1 MLQLRNAEF
10 CRWRRHRINFCTSH
24 VTGKEAIPCG
34 WWMLSDR
41 GLTQCTSKYFLCIRT
56 FVSCTITARRYI
68 SAANHDFACTPRSMP
83 YIFCNFSLTSLTQPH
98 RAYYY
103 QVRKAKR
110 SLAKMQGE
118 LHCRFH
124 YRVQWRVMQSNVL
137 VAIEAQL
144 HYMLLCDPAI
154 VIRPVF
160 FSFFFFF
167 SKNYISRARRKDN
180 FNGFLLPPGL
190 WSLLSRSRLL
200 WLVCEPSRSFDK
212 LSRRAMK
219 AVECGSNRWRVNF
232 EETATRTSI
241 WSQKSPYELR
251 RTTIKRPTCSLG

>member
-160 FSFFFFF
+160 FSFFFF
-167 SKNYISRARRKDN
+167 
-180 FNGFLLPPGL
+180 
-190 WSLLSRSRLL
+190 
-200 WLVCEPSRSFDK
+200 
-212 LSRRAMK
+212 
-219 AVECGSNRWRVNF
+219 
-232 EETATRTSI
+232 
-241 WSQKSPYELR
+241 SP
-251 RTTIKRPTCSLG
+251 RTTYRALVGRIISTDSYYRQACDHFYRAAAYYGWSASHRAHSTSFRGEQWKRLSAVRIDDE